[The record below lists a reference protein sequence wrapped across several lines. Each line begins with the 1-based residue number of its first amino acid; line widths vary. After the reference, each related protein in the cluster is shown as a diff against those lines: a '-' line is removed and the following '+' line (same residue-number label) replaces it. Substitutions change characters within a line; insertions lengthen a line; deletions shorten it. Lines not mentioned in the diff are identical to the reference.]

1 VARTVSKALPGL
13 DLQGIFLAG
22 YWAKPSD
29 PERRALVNVG
39 VEPVTRDTDLERVV
53 AGAERLLGSKAESMR
68 RLGAPSQLGRE
79 PAVTLAYR
87 LGKLDK
93 RAITAKR
100 GDYAYTVNLQMKT
113 GSSGD
118 LDALTRR
125 VAQSW
130 RWRPPDAGQRSRL
143 AAVSRVSG
151 RGYRTTLPPGWRATG
166 RDALRKSGATGIDS
180 LWRGHVGART
190 STNVNVAAVQ
200 APGQDLEA
208 ILGQVIASE
217 RAQARQGGS
226 GFKIE
231 SLRKGTDTTV
241 GGEDAQARAWASVSW

>member
-1 VARTVSKALPGL
+1 MAAGALLLASCGGNKFEEGDLKDGRATGAGFAFTLPKGWKSELPSDATKREVARTVSKALPGL

-29 PERRALVNVG
+29 QERRALVNVG

-100 GDYAYTVNLQMKT
+100 GTT
-113 GSSGD
+113 PTPS
-118 LDALTRR
+118 T
-125 VAQSW
+125 
-130 RWRPPDAGQRSRL
+130 SR
-143 AAVSRVSG
+143 
-151 RGYRTTLPPGWRATG
+151 
-166 RDALRKSGATGIDS
+166 
-180 LWRGHVGART
+180 
-190 STNVNVAAVQ
+190 
-200 APGQDLEA
+200 
-208 ILGQVIASE
+208 
-217 RAQARQGGS
+217 
-226 GFKIE
+226 
-231 SLRKGTDTTV
+231 
-241 GGEDAQARAWASVSW
+241 